1 MKFPLKKMV
10 HFQGANSFIFGKSKS
25 GKFGEQ
31 QSWRSWNDRI
41 EMLSTKRRPGTG
53 PNQLEVLYGS
63 GGLGLSHPLSLQSF
77 NFKLNIYVNWKW
89 SSHPKTEKERVIVP
103 ILLWSSRFGQMFD
116 ISTDFM
122 WGKPWPSLR
131 IEFTGKSLAFG
142 YTVRV
147 VVTCNRETE
156 KSVESRMIHTYVCD
170 NIYILYIS
178 INESMSIYIFT

>member
-1 MKFPLKKMV
+1 
-10 HFQGANSFIFGKSKS
+10 
-25 GKFGEQ
+25 
-31 QSWRSWNDRI
+31 
-41 EMLSTKRRPGTG
+41 
-53 PNQLEVLYGS
+53 
-63 GGLGLSHPLSLQSF
+63 
-77 NFKLNIYVNWKW
+77 
-89 SSHPKTEKERVIVP
+89 
-103 ILLWSSRFGQMFD
+103 MFD

-178 INESMSIYIFT
+178 INKSMSIYIYIIFIISYTHVMFLAPAESTPIKVESEIHS